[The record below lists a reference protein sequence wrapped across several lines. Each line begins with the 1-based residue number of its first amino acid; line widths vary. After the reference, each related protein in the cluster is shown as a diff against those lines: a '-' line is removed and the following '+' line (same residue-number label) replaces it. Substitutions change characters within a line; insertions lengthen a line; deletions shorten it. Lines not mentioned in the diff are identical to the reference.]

1 MVGRDADAWLAALML
16 QLSFAASENAVSVQ
30 LIELP
35 SDLRPQD
42 FYNVLPSHKMLH
54 RILGAN
60 ETALLKSSQGLYSVA
75 QRFSNWSGNAPA
87 YLHAYD
93 THGIDMNNI
102 EFLQYWTKARSK
114 GLNVA
119 LEEFSLGA
127 MAAKQGRFIVLEESA
142 RTFSK
147 ADHGFNLSALA
158 YTQAVSRATLLT
170 DLQHKVSEIKSVEVN
185 NGRIQSLILSDDSV
199 IEGDL
204 FIDASGVDAVLISQ
218 LETNNLDDWS
228 HWLPCDRIMVASA
241 PRLEPVPAFNQISAF
256 SEGWAGFFPLLNR
269 TAVTAIYSSKYASSQ
284 DVLQKIA
291 AISGMK
297 LRDALE
303 SEFSASARKKH
314 WIGNCIALG
323 TSAVNLEPLD
333 GVQLHGLHLGLSLL
347 RALFPADAS
356 DMIEADL
363 FNDKMNAKITN
374 VRDFQIAH
382 YQLNKRF
389 NEPFWNNIRAAQLPT
404 SLVNKIKLFEH
415 RGSVAMCEDE
425 TFQEESWTSIFVGH
439 GLIPQTY
446 DPLVDKTPES
456 EQIEQFQRIL
466 KYVAG
471 EVANMPSLQAHVEMS
486 L

>member
-1 MVGRDADAWLAALML
+1 MGRDADAWLAALML
-16 QLSFAASENAVSVQ
+16 QLSFAASENTVSVQ

-60 ETALLKSSQGLYSVA
+60 ENALLKSSAGLYSVA
-75 QRFSNWSGNAPA
+75 QRFSNWSGGAPA
-87 YLHAYD
+87 FFHAYD
-93 THGIDMNNI
+93 THGIDMKNI
-102 EFLQYWTKARSK
+102 EFLQYWTKARGK

-127 MAAKQGRFIVLEESA
+127 MAAKQGRFILLEDSA

-147 ADHGFNLSALA
+147 ADHGYNLSALA
-158 YTQAVSRATLLT
+158 YTHAVSRAA
-170 DLQHKVSEIKSVEVN
+170 LQTGLKHKLGEIKSVEVSE
-185 NGRIQSLILSDDSV
+185 GQIQSLVLNDDSV
-199 IEGDL
+199 IEADL
-204 FIDASGVDAVLISQ
+204 FIDASGVDSILISQ
-218 LETNNLDDWS
+218 LEANNVEDWS

-241 PRLEPVPAFNQISAF
+241 TRLDPMPAFNQISAF

-269 TAVTAIYSSKYASSQ
+269 TAVTAVYSSQYASSQ
-284 DVLQKIA
+284 DVLQKVS

-297 LRDALE
+297 LSDAVE
-303 SEFSASARKKH
+303 AEFSAGTRKKH

-323 TSAVNLEPLD
+323 NSAVSLEPLD
-333 GVQLHGLHLGLSLL
+333 STHLHCLHLGLSLL
-347 RALFPADAS
+347 RALFPADANN
-356 DMIEADL
+356 MIEADV
-363 FNDKMNAKITN
+363 FNEKMNSKMVN

-382 YQLNKRF
+382 YHLNKRF
-389 NEPFWNNIRAAQLPT
+389 NEPFWNGVRAIKPPE
-404 SLVNKIKLFEH
+404 SLAAKIKLFEH
-415 RGSVAMCEDE
+415 RGSVAMREDE
-425 TFQEESWTSIFVGH
+425 TFQEENWTSIFVGH
-439 GLIPQTY
+439 SLIPQTY
-446 DPLVDKTPES
+446 DPLIDTTPES

-486 L
+486 Q